1 MANYKSYK
9 TITADQI
16 PAGTISLEKLASGVG
31 PTFCVKYFQGSPGQC
46 TPGCCCNFQMPA
58 GTSRATWEAWGAG
71 GNGHGSCACNRC
83 QHFRGASGGSYNT
96 KTISTNGGCS
106 YTVCAAGVYRCRSR
120 ECNGCQGC
128 TSYVN
133 GYNLSNFC
141 ALGGGRGCANGDWS
155 RRCTSTYACCVS
167 PGSWGGDFAMSPHQS
182 NWSGHWNCHCTG
194 AVAHTC
200 QSGAPFM
207 GVGSEHNMDQCWI
220 RCGCWSVP
228 YASGGMG
235 AINTY
240 CGSGHCGQ
248 GGTGGGGVVRL
259 TFI

>member
-9 TITADQI
+9 TITADMI
-16 PAGTISLEKLASGVG
+16 PAGTVSLDKLQSGVG

-46 TPGCCCNFQMPA
+46 TSGCCCNYSMPA
-58 GTSRATWEAWGAG
+58 GTSRATWEIWGAG
-71 GNGHGSCACNRC
+71 GNGHGACSCNRC
-83 QHFRGASGGSYNT
+83 QHYRGASGGSYNT
-96 KTISTNGGCS
+96 KTITTNGGCS

-133 GYNLSNFC
+133 GYNLANFC
-141 ALGGGRGCANGDWS
+141 AVGGGRGCANGDWTV
-155 RRCTSTYACCVS
+155 RCTSTYACCVS
-167 PGSWGGDFAMSPHQS
+167 PGAWGGDFAMSPHQS

-207 GVGSEHNMDQCWI
+207 GVGSEQYLDQCWI

-235 AINTY
+235 AMTTY
-240 CGSGHCGQ
+240 CGRCCGQ